1 MSFSTFIRMQGGEWM
16 KTKGNPPHRTH
27 PQIQAFIEKREG
39 LRNPLF
45 VLEVKWKRYD
55 EVFLGHTEN
64 ISLGGLFMS
73 TNHTAHVGEKFPMEF
88 ILPDRKT
95 KVDCTGEV
103 VWTRQYSSEGAG
115 SEGVGVRFVNL
126 NAKKI
131 KAIEQWILKQGN
143 RTKKKS

>member
-1 MSFSTFIRMQGGEWM
+1 M
-16 KTKGNPPHRTH
+16 KPKGNPPHRTD
-27 PQIQAFIEKREG
+27 PQIQAFIEKRQG
-39 LRNPLF
+39 LRSPLF
-45 VLEVKWKRYD
+45 VLEVKWKRYN
-55 EVFLGHTEN
+55 EVFLGQTEN

-73 TNHTAHVGEKFPMEF
+73 TNHTAHVGERFPVEF

-115 SEGVGVRFVNL
+115 SEGIGVRFVDL
-126 NAKKI
+126 DAKKI
-131 KAIEQWILKQGN
+131 KVIEQWIQKQGN